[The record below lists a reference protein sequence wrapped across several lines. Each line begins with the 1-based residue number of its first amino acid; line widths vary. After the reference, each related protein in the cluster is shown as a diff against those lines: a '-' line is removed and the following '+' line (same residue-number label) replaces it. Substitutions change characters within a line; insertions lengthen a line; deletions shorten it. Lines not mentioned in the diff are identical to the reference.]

1 MNLNN
6 SNTEAG
12 LVLGIDTSNYTT
24 SVAVTDLSGRFVFEE
39 RRLLAVKQGQRGLQ
53 QSHVLFQ
60 HGKNLPELLH
70 AVMEKVRDRSR
81 ILAVSASDRPRPV
94 EGSYMPAF
102 LAGLQFGT
110 VIASALDIP
119 FFSFSHQEGHLA
131 AVLPD
136 TPIAEEQ
143 EFLAFHLS
151 GGTCELLHV
160 NQSTILVIGGS
171 KDLSYGQVLDRIGVS
186 LQYSF
191 PCGEELDRIA
201 CSLLEQGKDP
211 QEVQLHLRPVFQ
223 SGLWI
228 NLSGLETE
236 VQRRIQQGHVDST
249 LILDVFEK
257 IAQSLASLTRDGI
270 RVTGCRNVLFVGGV
284 SSSRYLAQRLPF
296 LLRQEALL
304 LAFGPP
310 ACASDNAIGIARL
323 GATALL
329 SGKKT
334 DGVQAWE

>member
-24 SVAVTDLSGRFVFEE
+24 SIAVIDLSGRLEFEE

-53 QSHVLFQ
+53 QSQALFQ
-60 HGKNLPELLH
+60 HGKNLPGFLH
-70 AVMEKVRDRSR
+70 TVMDRVGDRSR
-81 ILAVSASDRPRPV
+81 IRAVSASDRPRPV

-102 LAGLQFGT
+102 LAGMQFGT
-110 VIASALDIP
+110 VVASALDVP

-136 TPIAEEQ
+136 TPIATEQ

-160 NQSTILVIGGS
+160 NQGKILVIGGS

-186 LQYSF
+186 LQCSF
-191 PCGEELDRIA
+191 PCGQELDRIA
-201 CSLLEQGKDP
+201 CNLLQQGKDP
-211 QEVQLHLRPVFQ
+211 HEMQLHLRPIFQ

-236 VQRRIQQGHVDST
+236 VQRRIQQGHGDSM
-249 LILDVFEK
+249 LILEVFEK
-257 IAQSLASLTRDGI
+257 IAQSLVSLTQEGV

-284 SSSRYLAQRLPF
+284 SSSRYLAQRLAF
-296 LLRQEALL
+296 LLRQEKLL

-323 GATALL
+323 GANALL
-329 SGKKT
+329 SMKKT
-334 DGVQAWE
+334 GGVQAWE